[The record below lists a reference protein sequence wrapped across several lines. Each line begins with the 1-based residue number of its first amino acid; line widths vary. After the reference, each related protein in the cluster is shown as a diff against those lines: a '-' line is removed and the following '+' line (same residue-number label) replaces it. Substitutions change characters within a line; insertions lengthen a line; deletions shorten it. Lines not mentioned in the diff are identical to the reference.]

1 MVRNKLGAAFL
12 LGVCVSL
19 LWGCSGAAD
28 ESGGDVVDEI
38 NESMVSGISAE
49 SEEEV
54 DLEVKKAEQKVR
66 EAGQEAKEAEQKVRE
81 AGQEAKEAE
90 QEVREAVQEL
100 KKVDGNGKSFAG
112 LPDEVIY
119 SRPGTLLSSVGHD
132 VYDPD
137 TGESTPQDN
146 GVYSFDAEFF
156 DVDNMYTDFLLGVSR
171 LGEGELDFTNI
182 QENTEGMNWE
192 EGTGTRTVS
201 FDWKGHTY
209 TLEAEVMYDWFD
221 TKITGKLNEIVKAQN
236 TGKQLFFATDGYQE
250 CIVLYATKERADLF
264 GERTGFPLF
273 ESL

>member
-38 NESMVSGISAE
+38 NESMVSGINAE

-54 DLEVKKAEQKVR
+54 DLEVKK
-66 EAGQEAKEAEQKVRE
+66 AEQKVRE

-100 KKVDGNGKSFAG
+100 KKVDGNGKSFAELGPIFTELGIGGITEDLIQSLEKYDAG

-119 SRPGTLLSSVGHD
+119 SRPGTLLASVGHD

-146 GVYSFDAEFF
+146 GQAER
-156 DVDNMYTDFLLGVSR
+156 DRQG
-171 LGEGELDFTNI
+171 
-182 QENTEGMNWE
+182 
-192 EGTGTRTVS
+192 
-201 FDWKGHTY
+201 
-209 TLEAEVMYDWFD
+209 AEY
-221 TKITGKLNEIVKAQN
+221 GKAAV
-236 TGKQLFFATDGYQE
+236 FATDGYQE
-250 CIVLYATKERADLF
+250 CIVLYAAKEWADLG

>member
-1 MVRNKLGAAFL
+1 M
-12 LGVCVSL
+12 GVCVSL

-38 NESMVSGISAE
+38 NESMVSGINAE

-54 DLEVKKAEQKVR
+54 DLEVKK
-66 EAGQEAKEAEQKVRE
+66 AEQKVRE

-100 KKVDGNGKSFAG
+100 KKVDGNGKSFAELGPIFTELGIGGITEDLIQSLEKYDAG

-119 SRPGTLLSSVGHD
+119 SRPGTLLASVGHD

-146 GVYSFDAEFF
+146 GQAER
-156 DVDNMYTDFLLGVSR
+156 DRQG
-171 LGEGELDFTNI
+171 
-182 QENTEGMNWE
+182 
-192 EGTGTRTVS
+192 
-201 FDWKGHTY
+201 
-209 TLEAEVMYDWFD
+209 AEY
-221 TKITGKLNEIVKAQN
+221 GKAAV
-236 TGKQLFFATDGYQE
+236 FATDGYQE
-250 CIVLYATKERADLF
+250 CIVLYAAKEWADLG

>member
-38 NESMVSGISAE
+38 NESMVSGINAE

-100 KKVDGNGKSFAG
+100 KKVDGNGKSFAELGPIFTELGIGGITEDLIQSLEKYDAG

-119 SRPGTLLSSVGHD
+119 SRPGTLLASVGHD

-146 GVYSFDAEFF
+146 GQAER
-156 DVDNMYTDFLLGVSR
+156 DRQG
-171 LGEGELDFTNI
+171 
-182 QENTEGMNWE
+182 
-192 EGTGTRTVS
+192 
-201 FDWKGHTY
+201 
-209 TLEAEVMYDWFD
+209 AEY
-221 TKITGKLNEIVKAQN
+221 GKAAV
-236 TGKQLFFATDGYQE
+236 FATDGYQE
-250 CIVLYATKERADLF
+250 CIVLYAAKEWADLG

>member
-1 MVRNKLGAAFL
+1 MRNKLGAAFL

-38 NESMVSGISAE
+38 NESMVSGINAE

-54 DLEVKKAEQKVR
+54 DLEVKK
-66 EAGQEAKEAEQKVRE
+66 AEQKVRE

-100 KKVDGNGKSFAG
+100 KKVDGNGKSFAELGPIFTELGIGGITEDLIQSLEKYDAG

-119 SRPGTLLSSVGHD
+119 SRPGTLLASVGHD

-146 GVYSFDAEFF
+146 GQAER
-156 DVDNMYTDFLLGVSR
+156 DRQG
-171 LGEGELDFTNI
+171 
-182 QENTEGMNWE
+182 
-192 EGTGTRTVS
+192 
-201 FDWKGHTY
+201 
-209 TLEAEVMYDWFD
+209 AEY
-221 TKITGKLNEIVKAQN
+221 GKAAV
-236 TGKQLFFATDGYQE
+236 FATDGYQE
-250 CIVLYATKERADLF
+250 CIVLYAAKEWADLG